1 MYDIWEAA
9 GGHAKTD
16 VLKQAPPMFLSGW
29 IARRLHPLPPMARG
43 AVAMATTMMA
53 PCARPDRAQA
63 ATATATVR

>member
-29 IARRLHPLPPMARG
+29 IARRLHPLPPMVRG

-53 PCARPDRAQA
+53 PALVLIALRWRRQQQ
-63 ATATATVR
+63 R